1 MRIFFV
7 GILLVLLAN
16 LVGAQSI
23 YQCTESDGSVIFT
36 DKRGKNCS
44 VFIKVSKEKVIDRK
58 IKFIKPARIDPKEY
72 DAYISEAAKTF
83 NLPEYLIRAVM
94 AVESSYNPYA
104 VSPKGAEGLMQLMPT
119 TAKEM
124 EVKDSFDP
132 RSNIMGGARY
142 LRFLANMFNGDLVL
156 ILAAYNAGHAAVKK
170 YGNKIPPFQET
181 IDYVKK
187 VSRLYL
193 QYKEEYIKKQH
204 QSIEAK
210 AD

>member
-1 MRIFFV
+1 MRAFFV
-7 GILLVLLAN
+7 VSFLMSFSM
-16 LVGAQSI
+16 VGVAQSI
-23 YQCTESDGSVIFT
+23 YQCIEADGSVIFT

-44 VFIKVSKEKVIDRK
+44 VFIKVSKNKVVDRQ
-58 IKFIKPARIDPKEY
+58 IKFVKPAKIDPKAYDEY
-72 DAYISEAAKTF
+72 IREAAMTF

-104 VSPKGAEGLMQLMPT
+104 VSPKGAEGLMQLMPS

-132 RSNIMGGARY
+132 RANIMGGARY

-170 YGNKIPPFQET
+170 YGNKIPPYQET

-193 QYKEEYIKKQH
+193 QFKEEYKKRQ
-204 QSIEAK
+204 QNIEAN
-210 AD
+210 AN